1 MSWGF
6 IFRLRQYHS
15 APMLIAGKGHPCH
28 FRNTAAL

>member
-15 APMLIAGKGHPCH
+15 APVLIAYIGHPGR
-28 FRNTAAL
+28 FRNAAAL